1 MSEYDS
7 NDHGRC
13 PECDGTDGN
22 HYPGCLYE
30 GTGGSGYRSP
40 RGNNGM
46 STGGAVFIAII
57 SFVLTAV
64 VFMVL
69 GVDVSNV
76 PAIVIVIVYIIIVS
90 VLTVIGSK
98 R

>member
-13 PECDGTDGN
+13 PECDGTD
-22 HYPGCLYE
+22 
-30 GTGGSGYRSP
+30 GSGYRSP

-69 GVDVSNV
+69 GVDVTNV

-90 VLTVIGSK
+90 VLTVIGNK

>member
-1 MSEYDS
+1 
-7 NDHGRC
+7 
-13 PECDGTDGN
+13 
-22 HYPGCLYE
+22 
-30 GTGGSGYRSP
+30 
-40 RGNNGM
+40 M
-46 STGGAVFIAII
+46 STGGAIFIAVI

-76 PAIVIVIVYIIIVS
+76 PAIVIVIVYVIIVS

>member
-1 MSEYDS
+1 
-7 NDHGRC
+7 
-13 PECDGTDGN
+13 
-22 HYPGCLYE
+22 
-30 GTGGSGYRSP
+30 
-40 RGNNGM
+40 M
-46 STGGAVFIAII
+46 STGGAIFIAVI

-69 GVDVSNV
+69 GVDVTNV

-90 VLTVIGSK
+90 VYDAASSEMYT